1 MRNKYRI
8 DITQD
13 QEKELHSFL
22 SRANMK
28 IESVVKSDREN
39 KLGYIVSLSKY
50 ELLFVRLAATAE
62 RISRLHCKE
71 GKTNDPNYESEI

>member
-8 DITQD
+8 DITHD

-28 IESVVKSDREN
+28 IESIVKNNIEN

-62 RISRLHCKE
+62 RISRLHCNE
-71 GKTNDPNYESEI
+71 SRLGDYESEI